1 MRRAWYVLGP
11 FEMLVSCVAL
21 FACDALAQRLG
32 VSQARRVFMCVAEA
46 VALWNVSVMW
56 GHPEDALAVGLAV
69 YALVFALDGR
79 WTGAGWLFGA
89 AVATQPLV
97 LLMLPV
103 LVGMAGRENAVKVI
117 ARSIVPA
124 VAVVLTPLVANFHAT
139 AHALLEQPNF
149 PNIDHV
155 TPWTSLA
162 PVVAGSGKGL
172 EVAAGPGR
180 VVALVLACGL
190 GFVATR
196 WRERPDVLVWAACA
210 ALTLRCL
217 TESVMDPFYIWP
229 PIAIALVVAARSSAW
244 RFAAVAVVACASTAV
259 SNWHLGEWLWWGIVT
274 GIVVFIV
281 TVSVPQKAKDGERPL
296 ELKLDAQC
304 ADEVQR
310 TFVPAFA
317 IVIHSAQ
324 GNAKRRKGNGGMPQV
339 VGLDIGTSAVR
350 AAELEIGTGAP
361 ALIAFGQVGLPPGTI
376 VDGEVQD
383 VSAISDAIERLWQNG
398 KFTSKSVVVGI
409 AGLRAITRELDLP
422 CVPDNEVDR
431 AVRFQSEEVI
441 PFPPDKTILSAQ
453 VLADNKTADGSA
465 ARRVL
470 VAAAH
475 HELVDGVVQQ
485 WSAPGCTSR
494 ASTSFLLLWFG
505 PSWTARRSPSTPRQS
520 CRLAPGSPSWWC
532 TRAACR
538 SSSGPSAPVATLP
551 LPPLR
556 LPSTFLSSMPRRS
569 SAGSA
574 STSHRSNRPNVRC
587 NPRSSRSSPRFV
599 TPSST
604 LRRCPDASPLP
615 GCW

>member
-1 MRRAWYVLGP
+1 MVGMAFTLWWAPVVRHHNYMMTPGDIWGTFRSAHVVGWGNLGGIYASGTALVSFPGFVLLLAPVAMLTGAFHMTEDFPFYPPHASAWYVLGP

-32 VSQARRVFMCVAEA
+32 VSQTRRMFMAVAGA
-46 VALWNVSVMW
+46 VALWNVSIIW
-56 GHPEDALAVGLAV
+56 GHPEDALAIALAV
-69 YALVFALDGR
+69 YALVFALDDR

-89 AVATQPLV
+89 AVAVQPLV
-97 LLMLPV
+97 LLVLPV

-124 VAVVLTPLVANFHAT
+124 VAVVFTPLVANFHAT
-139 AHALLEQPNF
+139 AQALLQQPNF

-196 WRERPDVLVWAACA
+196 WRGRPDVLVWAVCA

-259 SNWHLGEWLWWGIVT
+259 SNWHLGEWLWWGLVT

-310 TFVPAFA
+310 TFVPAF
-317 IVIHSAQ
+317 
-324 GNAKRRKGNGGMPQV
+324 
-339 VGLDIGTSAVR
+339 
-350 AAELEIGTGAP
+350 
-361 ALIAFGQVGLPPGTI
+361 
-376 VDGEVQD
+376 
-383 VSAISDAIERLWQNG
+383 
-398 KFTSKSVVVGI
+398 
-409 AGLRAITRELDLP
+409 
-422 CVPDNEVDR
+422 
-431 AVRFQSEEVI
+431 
-441 PFPPDKTILSAQ
+441 
-453 VLADNKTADGSA
+453 GS
-465 ARRVL
+465 
-470 VAAAH
+470 
-475 HELVDGVVQQ
+475 
-485 WSAPGCTSR
+485 
-494 ASTSFLLLWFG
+494 
-505 PSWTARRSPSTPRQS
+505 
-520 CRLAPGSPSWWC
+520 
-532 TRAACR
+532 
-538 SSSGPSAPVATLP
+538 
-551 LPPLR
+551 
-556 LPSTFLSSMPRRS
+556 
-569 SAGSA
+569 
-574 STSHRSNRPNVRC
+574 
-587 NPRSSRSSPRFV
+587 
-599 TPSST
+599 
-604 LRRCPDASPLP
+604 
-615 GCW
+615 